1 MSSKRRK
8 PRGKKI
14 NPTLFIF
21 CEGETEVSYINFLKT
36 EYRISSI
43 HIRPKISGNKITTEY
58 IKNYKKDKPTDNKDM
73 VFLLYDLDVPEIL
86 ARLSKIDNSIL
97 LVSNPSI
104 ELWFLLHYKNQ
115 TASTNNTYCLKELKN
130 RNKSYK
136 KGLIDKKL
144 KEKLKL
150 KRYDA
155 VKRSKKLTDFRNPSS
170 TIYKLIEILE
180 KLKNINFTLYF
191 IF

>member
-36 EYRISSI
+36 EYRIPSI
-43 HIRPKISGNKITTEY
+43 HIRPKISGNKITFEY
-58 IKNYKKDKPTDNKDM
+58 IRNYKKDKPTDEKDM
-73 VFLLYDLDVPEIL
+73 NFLMYDLDVENIL
-86 ARLSKIDNSIL
+86 QRLSKIENAIL

-115 TASTNNTYCLKELKN
+115 TASTNSAYCLKELKN
-130 RNKSYK
+130 RNKTYK
-136 KGLIDKKL
+136 KGLIDSKL
-144 KEKLKL
+144 KEKLL
-150 KRYDA
+150 INRDDA
-155 VKRSKKLTDFRNPSS
+155 VKRAKKLTDNNNPSS
-170 TIYKLIEILE
+170 TIYKLIDILNE
-180 KLKNINFTLYF
+180 LKNK
-191 IF
+191 